1 MMAKIV
7 KGNSFRNCVNY
18 VTRASKDNPD
28 GTPSD
33 EWKLI
38 ACSDI
43 LAAADREEIIR
54 TFEDNRSLRPEI
66 KKPVGLEKSVHIA
79 PCRREKIDPLVK
91 ISLPP

>member
-1 MMAKIV
+1 MAKIV

-18 VTRASKDNPD
+18 VTRASKDNSD

-43 LAAADREEIIR
+43 LSCADRGG
-54 TFEDNRSLRPEI
+54 NNQHL
-66 KKPVGLEKSVHIA
+66 
-79 PCRREKIDPLVK
+79 
-91 ISLPP
+91 